1 MKKFLLFATLFLFVM
16 ALTNAKAERLEIPIV
31 KNGESIEVELD
42 DGTIITVDVSSDDA
56 EQENEE
62 MDSLEDDDLDF
73 GWEGAPDDQNIL
85 TTGLRFQNITIPQGA
100 MIEEAYIQVVSHEA
114 KTADDVAVIT
124 IVGEASDNPQTYTL
138 DALITDRTA
147 TDAKVVWTVAEDWD
161 LWGTYKSA
169 DISSIV
175 QELVNRPGWQSGNA
189 MAFTLKGENQGPSDM
204 ENAREIESFE
214 NIADPE
220 EGGDGKN
227 HPERVPMLVIE
238 YTQTSDVTTLEVPI
252 VKNGESIEVEL
263 DDGTIITVDVSSD
276 DAEQEN
282 EEMDSLE
289 DDDLDFGWEGAPDD
303 QNILTTGLRFQ
314 NITIPQGAMIE
325 EAYIQVVSHEAKT
338 ADDVAV
344 ITIVGEASDNPQT
357 YTLDALITDRPATDA
372 KVVWT
377 VAEDWD
383 LWGTYKSADISSIV
397 QELVNRPG
405 WQSGNAMAFALK
417 GENQGPSD
425 MENAREIESFENIA
439 DPEEGGDGKNHPERV
454 PKLIVKY
461 STTANVEDNFVDT
474 SARIFPNPADDHII
488 VVLNNADKCEAAIY
502 NQLGQ
507 LMSSSSFDS
516 PFITIG
522 IESLIPGMYYLKLN
536 INDRIETHKVIVY

>member
-1 MKKFLLFATLFLFVM
+1 MKKLLLIATLFLGM
-16 ALTNAKAERLEIPIV
+16 ISLSNAKAERIEIPIV

-56 EQENEE
+56 EQENDE

-114 KTADDVAVIT
+114 KASDDVAVIT
-124 IVGEASDNPQTYTL
+124 IVGEAADNPQTYTL
-138 DALITDRTA
+138 DALITDRPA
-147 TDAKVVWTVAEDWD
+147 TDAKVVWTVAEDWE

-175 QELVNRPGWQSGNA
+175 QELVNRQGWQSGNS
-189 MAFTLKGENQGPSDM
+189 MAFTFKGENQGPSDM

-227 HPERVPMLVIE
+227 HPERVPKLIIE
-238 YTQTSDVTTLEVPI
+238 YTPNSDVTTLEVPI

-282 EEMDSLE
+282 DEMDSLE

-303 QNILTTGLRFQ
+303 QNILTTGFRFQ

-357 YTLDALITDRPATDA
+357 YTLDALITDRPETNA
-372 KVVWT
+372 KVIWT

-397 QELVNRPG
+397 QELVNRPN

-461 STTANVEDNFVDT
+461 STTANVEDNFGDT
-474 SARIFPNPADDHII
+474 SSRIFPNPADDHII
-488 VVLNNADKCEAAIY
+488 VVLNNADKCDATIY

-522 IESLIPGMYYLKLN
+522 IESLIPGIYYLKLN

>member
-1 MKKFLLFATLFLFVM
+1 MKKLLLIATLFLG
-16 ALTNAKAERLEIPIV
+16 LISLSNANAERIEIPIV

-56 EQENEE
+56 EQENDE

-114 KTADDVAVIT
+114 KASDDVAVIT

-138 DALITDRTA
+138 DAIITDRPETN
-147 TDAKVVWTVAEDWD
+147 AKVVWTVAEDWD

-169 DISSIV
+169 DIS
-175 QELVNRPGWQSGNA
+175 
-189 MAFTLKGENQGPSDM
+189 T
-204 ENAREIESFE
+204 
-214 NIADPE
+214 
-220 EGGDGKN
+220 
-227 HPERVPMLVIE
+227 
-238 YTQTSDVTTLEVPI
+238 
-252 VKNGESIEVEL
+252 
-263 DDGTIITVDVSSD
+263 
-276 DAEQEN
+276 
-282 EEMDSLE
+282 
-289 DDDLDFGWEGAPDD
+289 
-303 QNILTTGLRFQ
+303 
-314 NITIPQGAMIE
+314 
-325 EAYIQVVSHEAKT
+325 
-338 ADDVAV
+338 
-344 ITIVGEASDNPQT
+344 
-357 YTLDALITDRPATDA
+357 
-372 KVVWT
+372 
-377 VAEDWD
+377 
-383 LWGTYKSADISSIV
+383 IV

-454 PKLIVKY
+454 PKLIIEYTPSSDVTTLEVPIVKNGESIEVELDDGTIITVDVSSDDAEQENDEMDSLEDDDLDFGWEGAPDDQNILTTGLRFQNITIPQGAMIEEAYIQVVSHEAKASDDVAVITIVGEASDNPQTYTLDAIITDRPETNAKVVWTVAEDWDLWGTYKSADISTIVQELVNRPGWQSGNAMAFALKGENQGPSDMENAREIESFENIADPEEGGDGKNHPERVPKFIVKY
-461 STTANVEDNFVDT
+461 SMTSNVNDNFVDT
-474 SARIFPNPADDHII
+474 SSRIFPNPADDHII

-522 IESLIPGMYYLKLN
+522 IESLIPGIYYLKLN